1 MLSAESMQPAS
12 SNATWVD
19 LELMYLLTQPGVVPR
34 GSWAWCEL
42 CSKYA
47 ERTHLE
53 SDAHTRRLAWMEDV
67 QNRLNEVARAPGGS
81 YAHGFQDGI
90 MTGYAKGKAEAKGK
104 GPKGDGKGADDNSNK
119 GKGPKAGDNQ
129 GKGKGKEKGKE
140 VYYGFEVVDDDRPWV

>member
-42 CSKYA
+42 CNKYA
-47 ERTHLE
+47 NRTHLE

-90 MTGYAKGKAEAKGK
+90 MTGYAKGKAGNEK
-104 GPKGDGKGADDNSNK
+104 GKGADDNSNK

-129 GKGKGKEKGKE
+129 GKGKGKEKGME
-140 VYYGFEVVDDDRPWV
+140 VYNGFEVVHDDRPWV

>member
-1 MLSAESMQPAS
+1 MQPAS
-12 SNATWVD
+12 SNAPWVD

-34 GSWAWCEL
+34 GSWAWCEV
-42 CSKYA
+42 CCKYA
-47 ERTHLE
+47 DRTHLE
-53 SDAHTRRLAWMEDV
+53 SNMHDRRLRWHWMAMEDD
-67 QNRLNEVARAPGGS
+67 QNLLNEVAPGGS
-81 YAHGFQDGI
+81 YAQGFQDDI

-104 GPKGDGKGADDNSNK
+104 GPKGDGKGAYDNSNK